1 MYFKKYK
8 PGPLFS
14 KYIEWYFTIT
24 MNLPDFYMER
34 LVIPDGTFG
43 LIFLEHDNVMSRS
56 LCAQSSR
63 LPLKKTS
70 VFGQKTNAVNYS
82 INSIGSKIFGVKIK
96 PAGMH
101 LFVKN
106 VHSIKDRFID
116 IDTLNNKAL
125 LQLEDRV
132 LAAPAIKE
140 KIEIVNDHI
149 LQNLKRSP
157 CTTDL
162 QYLEK
167 MVDLIL
173 THKGN
178 IRFNSLIN
186 YFNINYKK
194 AERLFLKYI
203 GLTPKTYIR
212 IIRFNT
218 CVNHYN
224 ASDSLTQMAF
234 ENGFFDQSHFIKE
247 FKQFTS
253 LTPRQFLKKEYSL
266 SQSESLNI
274 INNRL

>member
-8 PGPLFS
+8 PCPLFS
-14 KYIEWYFTIT
+14 KYIEWYFTID
-24 MNLPDFYMER
+24 MSLPDFYMEH

-43 LIFLEHDNVMSRS
+43 LIFLERDDAISRS

-63 LPLKKTS
+63 LPMKKTS
-70 VFGQKTNAVNYS
+70 VFGQKTSAVNYS
-82 INSIGSKIFGVKIK
+82 LNSIGSKVFGIKIK

-101 LFVKN
+101 LFVKH
-106 VHSIKDRFID
+106 VHSIKNRFID

-132 LAAPAIKE
+132 LASPTIKE
-140 KIEIVNDHI
+140 KIKSIEDYI
-149 LQNLKRSP
+149 LQHLKKSP

-162 QYLEK
+162 QYLEN

-173 THKGN
+173 MHKGN

-224 ASDSLTQMAF
+224 TSGSLTQMAF

>member
-8 PGPLFS
+8 PDTLFS
-14 KYIEWYFTIT
+14 KYIEWYFTID
-24 MNLPDFYMER
+24 MSLPGFYMEH

-43 LIFLEHDNVMSRS
+43 LIFLEHDNAMSRS

-63 LPLKKTS
+63 LPLKRTS

-82 INSIGSKIFGVKIK
+82 LNFVGSKVFGIKIK

-101 LFVKN
+101 LFVKH

-116 IDTLNNKAL
+116 IDTLNNKDL

-132 LAAPAIKE
+132 LASPTIKE
-140 KIEIVNDHI
+140 KIKSIEDYI
-149 LQNLKRSP
+149 LQHLKKSP

-178 IRFNSLIN
+178 IQFNSLIN

-224 ASDSLTQMAF
+224 TSGNLTQMAF